1 MSPKQEAEAYN
12 APGGSDGEQ
21 TLEVVESSCP
31 PQQGAGAAVKGRCSR
46 LQLLST
52 EQ

>member
-21 TLEVVESSCP
+21 TLEVVESCVHLSRELGL
-31 PQQGAGAAVKGRCSR
+31 QLKAGAPDYSC
-46 LQLLST
+46 
-52 EQ
+52 